1 MSVSSDKFVSAT
13 RANTP
18 VMLDSLDRRVW
29 FLGYGLGGCFGLCL
43 CAGIWS
49 LVVDEDKSLGAF
61 TLAISMAHASLLV
74 TFWLRRFTTLARR
87 ATGIC
92 YLVGALG
99 ITLAPLILT
108 SGESRVPALGSL
120 YSLAVMNAIMGF
132 TVPLTFNNKAAEPR
146 HEHRVA
152 EPVQLTK

>member
-1 MSVSSDKFVSAT
+1 MNVSSDKFDSAR
-13 RANTP
+13 RAKPP
-18 VMLDSLDRRVW
+18 VMLDSLDWRVW
-29 FLGYGLGGCFGLCL
+29 FLGYGVGGCFGLCL

-49 LVVDEDKSLGAF
+49 LLVDVDKSLGAF

-74 TFWLRRFTTLARR
+74 TFWLRRSTTLARR
-87 ATGIC
+87 ATRIC
-92 YLVGALG
+92 YLAGALG

-120 YSLAVMNAIMGF
+120 YSLALMNAIIGF
-132 TVPLTFNNKAAEPR
+132 TVPLTFSQKAAEPR

-152 EPVQLTK
+152 EPVRLTK